1 MSNARVRINWP
12 AVHDLLRA
20 PGVAQII
27 EDQTKRMDQRV
38 TANGSQSR
46 TDFAAT
52 GERPRGAVI
61 AGYEDD
67 ATAENTRRVLLAS
80 LGGGPNA

>member
-1 MSNARVRINWP
+1 MSARIRINWP
-12 AVHDLLRA
+12 IVHDLLKA
-20 PGVAQII
+20 PGVAAIV
-27 EDQTKRMDQRV
+27 EAQTKRIDQNV
-38 TANGSQSR
+38 AANGSQSR

-67 ATAENTRRVLLAS
+67 ATAENTRRVLLRS
-80 LGGGPNA
+80 LNGGSSA